1 MLVVEFSGK
10 SAVYRACATAR
21 FLPAADGRKCPERVV
36 QPTLGWLPQTGGKPT
51 FAGTCSGDKVAP
63 KKGHSRDRQQLS

>member
-21 FLPAADGRKCPERVV
+21 FLPAADGRKCPERVD
-36 QPTLGWLPQTGGKPT
+36 LSCSADARLAAANGW
-51 FAGTCSGDKVAP
+51 
-63 KKGHSRDRQQLS
+63 